1 MTETVVKDEL
11 EREIERGHFSRA
23 ASLAVM
29 QGLPETEIE
38 DLRAKALWQMAAV
51 YRNGPGTKSLAQGYG
66 ISKDELRDLL
76 ERLAREKAHAGD
88 TKPLE
93 PCYDLSAR
101 THLSFEEWLEQLIK
115 RWEKLAAS

>member
-1 MTETVVKDEL
+1 MTETVPKDKL

-23 ASLAVM
+23 ASLAVA
-29 QGLPETEIE
+29 QGLPETEIG

-66 ISKDELRDLL
+66 VSKDEVRDLL
-76 ERLAREKAHAGD
+76 GRLAKEKARAGD

-101 THLSFEEWLEQLIK
+101 AHLSFAEWLQQLMK
-115 RWEKLAAS
+115 RW

>member
-1 MTETVVKDEL
+1 MGNMTEAVPKDQL
-11 EREIERGHFSRA
+11 EREIERGRFSEA
-23 ASLAVM
+23 ASLPVV

-51 YRNGPGTKSLAQGYG
+51 YRNGPGTESLAQGYG

-76 ERLAREKAHAGD
+76 ERLAKEKARAGD

-101 THLSFEEWLEQLIK
+101 AHLSFEEWLEQLMK
-115 RWEKLAAS
+115 RW

>member
-1 MTETVVKDEL
+1 MTETVPKNQL

-23 ASLAVM
+23 ASFAVV

-66 ISKDELRDLL
+66 ISKDEVRDLL
-76 ERLAREKAHAGD
+76 GRLATEKARTGD

-101 THLSFEEWLEQLIK
+101 THLSFEEWLQQLMK
-115 RWEKLAAS
+115 RW

>member
-1 MTETVVKDEL
+1 MTETVPKEEL

-23 ASLAVM
+23 ASLAVV

-38 DLRAKALWQMAAV
+38 DLRSKALWQMAAV
-51 YRNGPGTKSLAQGYG
+51 YRNGLGTKSLAQGYG
-66 ISKDELRDLL
+66 ISKDKLRDLL
-76 ERLAREKAHAGD
+76 ERLPKEKARAGD

-93 PCYDLSAR
+93 PCYNLSAR

-115 RWEKLAAS
+115 RW

>member
-1 MTETVVKDEL
+1 
-11 EREIERGHFSRA
+11 
-23 ASLAVM
+23 LA
-29 QGLPETEIE
+29 ETEIE

-51 YRNGPGTKSLAQGYG
+51 YRNSPGTKSLAQGYG

-76 ERLAREKAHAGD
+76 ERLAKEKSLAGD

-101 THLSFEEWLEQLIK
+101 AHLSFEEWLEQLMK
-115 RWEKLAAS
+115 RW

>member
-1 MTETVVKDEL
+1 MTETVPKEEL

-23 ASLAVM
+23 ASLALA
-29 QGLPETEIE
+29 QGLPETEVK
-38 DLRAKALWQMAAV
+38 DLQAKALWQMAAV
-51 YRNGPGTKSLAQGYG
+51 YRNSPGTRSLAEEYG

-76 ERLAREKAHAGD
+76 ERLAKEKSHAGD

-101 THLSFEEWLEQLIK
+101 AHLSFEEWLQKFIK
-115 RWEKLAAS
+115 SW